1 MTQENILVSPRLSAC
16 LKPGSLFRF
25 VANPG
30 ASPGLR
36 PSDLGDTR
44 AHVAQICQSAR
55 PTLSTLCA
63 HAGATPNRASVL
75 ECGSLYRFSTAPVT
89 SLTVTPP
96 RRFPCPLPIAHC
108 PLPIAHC
115 PSPIA
120 PNPNQP
126 CAISAYPC
134 FQSWRLHT
142 PTYCFA
148 PRISPPWYRICT
160 ANPNFFSARNNESK
174 MNQKL
179 TLNRIE
185 L

>member
-36 PSDLGDTR
+36 PSNLGDTR
-44 AHVAQICQSAR
+44 AHVAQISQSAR

-63 HAGATPNRASVL
+63 HAGATPNRASAL

-108 PLPIAHC
+108 PLPIAHR

-120 PNPNQP
+120 HRPETKPALRHFRVFRASNLGD
-126 CAISAYPC
+126 
-134 FQSWRLHT
+134 FLL
-142 PTYCFA
+142 
-148 PRISPPWYRICT
+148 PRIASRHAFHPRGTASVPRTRI
-160 ANPNFFSARNNESK
+160 FFQHAT
-174 MNQKL
+174 MNQK
-179 TLNRIE
+179 
-185 L
+185 

>member
-115 PSPIA
+115 PLPIA
-120 PNPNQP
+120 HCPEPKP
-126 CAISAYPC
+126 ALRHFRVSVLPILATSHSHVLLRATH
-134 FQSWRLHT
+134 FT
-142 PTYCFA
+142 PVV
-148 PRISPPWYRICT
+148 PHLYRE
-160 ANPNFFSARNNESK
+160 PEFFFST
-174 MNQKL
+174 QQ
-179 TLNRIE
+179 
-185 L
+185 

>member
-75 ECGSLYRFSTAPVT
+75 ECGSPLPLFHRTRNIPDRHTTAAV
-89 SLTVTPP
+89 S
-96 RRFPCPLPIAHC
+96 LPIAHC

-160 ANPNFFSARNNESK
+160 ANPNFFQHAI
-174 MNQKL
+174 MNQK
-179 TLNRIE
+179 
-185 L
+185 